1 MAENEKAEAATEESA
16 APGKKKSPLMLIII
30 IVVVGLLVGGGGAVT
45 MMFLRGGA
53 DDGAD
58 EQAEQTG
65 DAEAG
70 KAKPNTLGPVVPLDT
85 FVVNL
90 AGAGGRNYLKV
101 DISIE
106 LSAEK
111 LSEEITN
118 KLPKIRDT
126 IILVLS
132 TKTFEEI
139 KTSQGKVVLKDELL
153 ARLNSYLTSGTVQ
166 NLYFTSFVIQ

>member
-1 MAENEKAEAATEESA
+1 MAENEKAEAPSEESA
-16 APGKKKSPLMLIII
+16 PPAKKKSPLMLIII

-45 MMFLRGGA
+45 MMLLRGG
-53 DDGAD
+53 DDDNAAEQS
-58 EQAEQTG
+58 EQAADTDGEP
-65 DAEAG
+65 AS
-70 KAKPNTLGPVVPLDT
+70 PNTLGPVVPLDT

-106 LSAEK
+106 LSDEK

-153 ARLNSYLTSGTVQ
+153 ARLNSYLTNGTVQ